1 MVGEYLVAML
11 TGACG
16 MVSEELLLWEIELNV
31 GRSSGGWCV
40 VEESATLG
48 TV

>member
-16 MVSEELLLWEIELNV
+16 MVSEELLLWELNV